1 MIELAAV
8 CGFVF
13 LVGVF
18 LRFIDKRMASSII
31 KGTVNDVKL
40 INDPVTIMNP
50 SDFQQD
56 KSYAYLLGK
65 ILKPKPK
72 PKPRA
77 RVKALLVDDQYGL
90 SKQKYYLLH
99 MYFGIPR
106 MWSQPKLEGVEEYMA
121 RVNDYTNFMNSTML
135 YNQRIKND

>member
-18 LRFIDKRMASSII
+18 LRFIDRRMASSII
-31 KGTVNDVKL
+31 KSTVNDVKL

-72 PKPRA
+72 H
-77 RVKALLVDDQYGL
+77 RVRVEAIMCNDPLGLRKMEWNSMQLCFGASLLYAPPNV
-90 SKQKYYLLH
+90 SIK
-99 MYFGIPR
+99 
-106 MWSQPKLEGVEEYMA
+106 EYA
-121 RVNDYTNFMNSTML
+121 DRVNSYANYMNYRSL
-135 YNQRIKND
+135 YYRSIEND